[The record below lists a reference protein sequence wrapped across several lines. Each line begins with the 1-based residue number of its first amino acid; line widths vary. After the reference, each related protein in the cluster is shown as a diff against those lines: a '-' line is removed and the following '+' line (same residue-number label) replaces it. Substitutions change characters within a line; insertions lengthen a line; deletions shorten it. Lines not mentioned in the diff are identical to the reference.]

1 MSNNRKV
8 IALRNVSPLEALY
21 YDLNVTKVRLKGL
34 DNKTKGSICD
44 YRNSISDNN
53 IQTPDMDE
61 DDLISQ
67 LAF

>member
-34 DNKTKGSICD
+34 DNKIKGSIGD